1 MSCPAAYDW
10 ANAMGGLRSDRVCR
24 RCLCVLSR
32 SAHCSEVVTT
42 VNVMRRISSLSL
54 LLLAFAASALAA
66 APDGRPQPLTKAPFP
81 TYTNRA
87 ENPEV
92 WNGIAEALRKAGLPN
107 AIAVIRVRESGVWSA
122 HVDLQPMS
130 GRPRLRA
137 VVSFDLNSWK
147 VLCFTSEVQ
156 DCSKYGR

>member
-1 MSCPAAYDW
+1 MR
-10 ANAMGGLRSDRVCR
+10 AM
-24 RCLCVLSR
+24 
-32 SAHCSEVVTT
+32 H
-42 VNVMRRISSLSL
+42 RISSLSL
-54 LLLAFAASALAA
+54 LVLAFAATAFAA
-66 APDGRPQPLTKAPFP
+66 APDGRTQPQTKAPFP
-81 TYTNRA
+81 AYANRA

-92 WNGIAEALRKAGLPN
+92 WDGIAEALRKAGLPN

-130 GRPRLRA
+130 GQPPIRA
-137 VVSFDLNSWK
+137 VVSFDLNKWK